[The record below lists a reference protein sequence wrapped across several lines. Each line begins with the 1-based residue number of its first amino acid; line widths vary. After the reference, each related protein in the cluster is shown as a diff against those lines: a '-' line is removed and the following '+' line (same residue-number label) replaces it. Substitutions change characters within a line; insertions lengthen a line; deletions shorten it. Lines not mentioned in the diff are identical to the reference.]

1 MLQQFL
7 EGFRWLLGGGEEYRQ
22 LTVVQVITR
31 TIIIYLIALVIIRVG
46 KRRFMGNYSSFDIL
60 LGFILGSIMARGITG
75 AMTFIDMIVVVLV
88 LMAMHWVIA
97 TISFY
102 WKGFSKIVENEP
114 RKLVIDGE
122 LQEDAMQD
130 SKIGRNDLH
139 QAMREKGK
147 VESEK
152 EVKSAYLENDGTIT
166 IIPKKQE
173 PQVLDINVEEGV
185 QTVRIILGD

>member
-1 MLQQFL
+1 MLQQIWD
-7 EGFRWLLGGGEEYRQ
+7 GIVWLIGGGEDYSQ
-22 LTVVQVITR
+22 LTVVQVISR

-75 AMTFIDMIVVVLV
+75 GMSFPDMVLVVAV
-88 LMAMHWVIA
+88 LMALHWVIA
-97 TISFY
+97 TVSFY
-102 WKGFSKIVENEP
+102 WKGFNEVLENEP

-122 LQEDAMQD
+122 LQEDAMRA
-130 SKIGRNDLH
+130 SKIRENDLR

-166 IIPKKQE
+166 VIPKKNE
-173 PQVLDINVEEGV
+173 PKVLEVKVEEGV
-185 QTVRIILGD
+185 QTVRIVLSD

>member
-1 MLQQFL
+1 MLQQL
-7 EGFRWLLGGGEEYRQ
+7 REGFIWLIGGGEEYGQ
-22 LTVVQVITR
+22 LTAVQVVSR

-75 AMTFIDMIVVVLV
+75 GMSFPDMVLVVLV

-102 WKGFSKIVENEP
+102 WKGFSKVVEDEP

-122 LQEDAMQD
+122 IQDDAMQA
-130 SKIGRNDLH
+130 SKIGKNDLH

-166 IIPKKQE
+166 IIPKKHE
-173 PQVLDINVEEGV
+173 PRVLEVRVEDGV
-185 QTVRIILGD
+185 QTVRIVLSD

>member
-1 MLQQFL
+1 MQQIW
-7 EGFRWLLGGGEEYRQ
+7 EGFARLIGGGEEYSQ
-22 LTVVQVITR
+22 LTALQVVSR
-31 TIIIYLIALVIIRVG
+31 TVIIYLIALVIIRVG

-75 AMTFIDMIVVVLV
+75 GMTFPDMVLVVVVL
-88 LMAMHWVIA
+88 MALHWVLA
-97 TISFY
+97 TVSFY
-102 WKGFSKIVENEP
+102 WQGFSEVVENEP

-122 LQEDAMQD
+122 IQEDAMQA
-130 SKIGRNDLH
+130 SKIGKNDLH

-166 IIPKKQE
+166 IIPKKND
-173 PQVLDINVEEGV
+173 PKVLEVKVEEGV
-185 QTVRIILGD
+185 QTVRIVLSD